1 MQKALKINVFEN
13 IKDTTTTQ
21 LLLNLFTPVSCKIVR
36 SSVILLLPLFT
47 MLFVLNSNL
56 YPDFI
61 YCKYLTTNTKLTREQ
76 SQQVR
81 RHLILGSA
89 VIEEIKTAHQEIK
102 GKRKGQIFT

>member
-47 MLFVLNSNL
+47 ML

-61 YCKYLTTNTKLTREQ
+61 YCKYLTTNTFNNNSSRLLT
-76 SQQVR
+76 
-81 RHLILGSA
+81 
-89 VIEEIKTAHQEIK
+89 
-102 GKRKGQIFT
+102 KRL